1 MIALKVF
8 IKYNKGV
15 FLYKEEIDMPVVFAN
30 ASNFEESIAKG
41 IVILD
46 FYADWCAPCRMIGP
60 VLEQIAEENSDIH
73 VVKVNVD
80 ENMEL
85 ANQYAVK
92 GIPALFI
99 LKEGK
104 TVAQRAGFMPKDALV
119 EWARNA

>member
-1 MIALKVF
+1 
-8 IKYNKGV
+8 
-15 FLYKEEIDMPVVFAN
+15 MPVIYAN
-30 ASNFEESIAKG
+30 AENFQEKIASG
-41 IVILD
+41 TVILD

-60 VLEQIAEENSDIH
+60 VLEQIADENPEIK

-80 ENMEL
+80 ENIDL
-85 ANQYAVK
+85 ANNFGVK
-92 GIPALFI
+92 GIPALFV